1 VVVIGLRISCIRS
14 NTSVDKM
21 LYVAYL
27 QKMLYTGEPVYT
39 VCTVKQM
46 KRIAVNFRLE
56 AELLE
61 LLKTTAKQK
70 AISKTAM
77 LEECLKA
84 TLHSSANGNGS
95 KKVQSNIVGTIDTG
109 FQEAVNQR
117 FQTLESTVAQL
128 QSELASLRQSAH

>member
-1 VVVIGLRISCIRS
+1 
-14 NTSVDKM
+14 M

-27 QKMLYTGEPVYT
+27 QNLLYTEEPVYT
-39 VCTVKQM
+39 VSTVNQM

-84 TLHSSANGNGS
+84 SLHSSTDGNGS
-95 KKVQSNIVGTIDTG
+95 KKGQTDIISTVDAG
-109 FQEAVNQR
+109 FQEVVNQR
-117 FQTLESTVAQL
+117 FQELESTVANL
-128 QSELASLRQSAH
+128 QSELANLRQSAH

>member
-1 VVVIGLRISCIRS
+1 VSES
-14 NTSVDKM
+14 NTSIEQM

-27 QKMLYTGEPVYT
+27 QNLLYTEESVYT
-39 VCTVKQM
+39 VDTVNQM

-84 TLHSSANGNGS
+84 TLHSSTSGNGG
-95 KKVQSNIVGTIDTG
+95 KKVQTDIIGTVDTG
-109 FQEAVNQR
+109 FQEVVNQR
-117 FQTLESTVAQL
+117 FQELENTVAKL
-128 QSELASLRQSAH
+128 QSELASLRQSTH

>member
-1 VVVIGLRISCIRS
+1 
-14 NTSVDKM
+14 M

-27 QKMLYTGEPVYT
+27 QNLLYTEES
-39 VCTVKQM
+39 VCTVSTVNQL

-84 TLHSSANGNGS
+84 TLHSSTDGNGS
-95 KKVQSNIVGTIDTG
+95 KKSQTDIISTVDTG
-109 FQEAVNQR
+109 FPEAVNQR
-117 FQTLESTVAQL
+117 FQELENTVAKL
-128 QSELASLRQSAH
+128 QSELVNLRQSTH

>member
-1 VVVIGLRISCIRS
+1 MRLRLLSES
-14 NTSVDKM
+14 STSIKKV

-27 QKMLYTGEPVYT
+27 QKMLYTEEPVYT

-84 TLHSSANGNGS
+84 TLHSSANSNGG
-95 KKVQSNIVGTIDTG
+95 KKVQSDIIGDVDNE
-109 FQEAVNQR
+109 FQKGVHQR
-117 FQTLESTVAQL
+117 FQALESTVAQL
-128 QSELASLRQSAH
+128 QNELANLRQAVH

>member
-1 VVVIGLRISCIRS
+1 
-14 NTSVDKM
+14 M

-27 QKMLYTGEPVYT
+27 RNLLYTEEPVHT

-95 KKVQSNIVGTIDTG
+95 KKVQTEIIDTIDTE
-109 FQEAVNQR
+109 FQDAVNQR
-117 FQTLESTVAQL
+117 FQALESTVAQL
-128 QSELASLRQSAH
+128 QSELANLRQVVQ

>member
-1 VVVIGLRISCIRS
+1 
-14 NTSVDKM
+14 M

-27 QKMLYTGEPVYT
+27 QNLLYTKKSVYT
-39 VCTVKQM
+39 VDTVNQM

-84 TLHSSANGNGS
+84 TLHSSTSGNGG
-95 KKVQSNIVGTIDTG
+95 KKVQTDIIGMVDTG
-109 FQEAVNQR
+109 FQEVVNQR
-117 FQTLESTVAQL
+117 FQELENTVAKL
-128 QSELASLRQSAH
+128 QSELASLRQSTH

>member
-1 VVVIGLRISCIRS
+1 
-14 NTSVDKM
+14 M

-27 QKMLYTGEPVYT
+27 QNLLYTEESVYT

-84 TLHSSANGNGS
+84 TLHSSTNGS
-95 KKVQSNIVGTIDTG
+95 KKAQTNIIGTVDTG
-109 FQEAVNQR
+109 FQDAVNQR
-117 FQTLESTVAQL
+117 FQALESTVAQL
-128 QSELASLRQSAH
+128 QSELANLRQAAH

>member
-1 VVVIGLRISCIRS
+1 
-14 NTSVDKM
+14 M

-27 QKMLYTGEPVYT
+27 QKLLYTKEPVYT

-84 TLHSSANGNGS
+84 TLHSSTNGNGG
-95 KKVQSNIVGTIDTG
+95 KKVQTDIIGAVDTG
-109 FQEAVNQR
+109 FQDAVNQR
-117 FQTLESTVAQL
+117 FQALESTVAQL
-128 QSELASLRQSAH
+128 QSELANLRQAAQ